1 MKQFM
6 TETQVMLH
14 PPTLKSW
21 DIKEKRSTLY
31 FGLTKTG
38 LSFLLLLCL
47 LISQWVLKAL
57 NPVPENYTNKIVER
71 TRGVLKYK
79 LDKIQSTLV

>member
-1 MKQFM
+1 MIYQKDFNEQG
-6 TETQVMLH
+6 
-14 PPTLKSW
+14 
-21 DIKEKRSTLY
+21 IK
-31 FGLTKTG
+31 
-38 LSFLLLLCL
+38 
-47 LISQWVLKAL
+47 ISLL

>member
-1 MKQFM
+1 MIYQKDFNKQG
-6 TETQVMLH
+6 
-14 PPTLKSW
+14 
-21 DIKEKRSTLY
+21 IK
-31 FGLTKTG
+31 
-38 LSFLLLLCL
+38 
-47 LISQWVLKAL
+47 ISLL